1 MPCFSSFRDG
11 VGERGS
17 RANPAEKRYHCDG
30 RTSRVMVLVYRRPSV
45 VMWMEGSVRAT
56 AAAVSSRHPS
66 KVKLVTGAGRELIPC
81 VFFVV
86 TTLHRDVMCSDFV
99 TSFNSHRVPP
109 LLPTSVSLALSHHPV
124 SVALTGWIWPSLLQ
138 LLLLLLDINNHATP
152 RHPSFHTCMWSVQ
165 QSSSKKTTAAA
176 TTSTDQKEATVQRS
190 GPKNFNGYL
199 PRVPSTTTVSRVLI
213 FSPCRRVYDDAL
225 RYDGCSV
232 SVIVSTTKHSSESE

>member
-30 RTSRVMVLVYRRPSV
+30 RTSRAMVLVYRRPSV

-109 LLPTSVSLALSHHPV
+109 LLPTSVSLALSHHPI
-124 SVALTGWIWPSLLQ
+124 SVALVGFG
-138 LLLLLLDINNHATP
+138 
-152 RHPSFHTCMWSVQ
+152 RRC
-165 QSSSKKTTAAA
+165 SSYCCCCCWT
-176 TTSTDQKEATVQRS
+176 
-190 GPKNFNGYL
+190 
-199 PRVPSTTTVSRVLI
+199 STTTRHLVIPPSTLACGAFSRAH
-213 FSPCRRVYDDAL
+213 RRRRLPRRRLQQIRKKRQSKEAGPKILMGTYLACHRRQPSVVY
-225 RYDGCSV
+225 
-232 SVIVSTTKHSSESE
+232 